1 MIAQIKKMALICLPN
16 FIKIFLLRRNG
27 EVGENV
33 VIGSGSWIYSSGFK
47 IGNNV
52 KIGEGVKIIS
62 AKIIIGNDVII
73 SNNVTIQ
80 ADRSVEIGDESLIN
94 KNTTIG
100 GGQTHESTLFIGK
113 RVHIY
118 QDCFLNTT
126 MPLTIEDGVGVG
138 GGTYIF
144 THGSWQNAYEGFP
157 FGFGPVTIKKNAWLP
172 WRVFVMPGVTIGEE
186 ATIGSNALV
195 GKDIPARSF
204 AVGIPA
210 KVIKQG
216 NEYIKEMSADDKLK
230 LMRQVFDRYAGH
242 LNFYFKMNPS
252 VNSSAND
259 VVLVDPSGYSCIFSV
274 NSNIDIKYDVILGE
288 SIMQSSSSNV
298 FDLKAKQCRYS
309 NDKKVSDL
317 RDILTGFGI
326 RFDKV

>member
-1 MIAQIKKMALICLPN
+1 MITQIKKLALIFLPN
-16 FIKIFLLRRNG
+16 FVKILMLRRNG
-27 EVGENV
+27 EVGDNV
-33 VIGSGSWIYSSGFK
+33 ILGSGSWIYSKGYK

-52 KIGEGVKIIS
+52 KIGERVKIIS
-62 AKIIIGNDVII
+62 SKINIGNDVII
-73 SNNVTIQ
+73 CDDVFIQ
-80 ADRSVEIGDESLIN
+80 ADRSIEIGNESLIN

-113 RVHIY
+113 KVHIY

-126 MPLTIEDGVGVG
+126 LPLTIEDGVGIG
-138 GGTYIF
+138 GGSYIF

-157 FGFGPVTIKKNAWLP
+157 FSFGPVIIKKNAWLP

-195 GKDIPARSF
+195 GKDIPDRSF

-216 NEYIKEMSADDKLK
+216 NEYIKDMTADDKLK
-230 LMRQVFDRYAGH
+230 LMQKVFDRYAGH
-242 LNFYFKMNPS
+242 LRFYFKMNPS
-252 VNSSAND
+252 VNYANNN
-259 VVLVDPSGYSCIFSV
+259 VTLKDPSGYSCIYSII
-274 NSNIDIKYDVILGE
+274 SNVENNYDVVLGE
-288 SIMQSSSSNV
+288 SNILSSSPNV

-309 NDKKVSDL
+309 DDKKISDL

-326 RFDKV
+326 RFEKV